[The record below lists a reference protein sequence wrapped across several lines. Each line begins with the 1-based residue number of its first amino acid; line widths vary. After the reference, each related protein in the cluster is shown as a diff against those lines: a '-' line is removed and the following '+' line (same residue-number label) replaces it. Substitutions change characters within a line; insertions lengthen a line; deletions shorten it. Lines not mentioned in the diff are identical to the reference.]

1 MAKVIGIDLGTTNSW
16 VAMMEGYDPVV
27 IANSEGSRTTPSV
40 VAFTDSGERLVGQ
53 IAKRQAITNPTNTV
67 FAIKRLMGRRYD
79 DPEVQKAIK
88 VLPYKVIK
96 NDDGAAWV
104 EIRGKKYSPAEISAF
119 ILQKMK
125 QTAED
130 YLGEPVTEAVITV
143 PAYFNDSQRQAT
155 KDAGRIAGLN
165 VLRIINEPT
174 AASLAYGLDKKKDEK
189 IAVFDLGGG
198 TFDISILE
206 LGDGVFEVKSTNGDT
221 FLGGEDFDQ
230 RIIDYLADEFR
241 KDQGIDLRKDRMA
254 LQRLKEAAEKA
265 KCELSTVTETDINLP
280 FITADQ
286 SGPKHLNI
294 KLTRAKLEALCNDL
308 LERLDAPC
316 VTAMKD
322 AGLRASD
329 INEVVLVG
337 GMTRMPAVQERV
349 KKLFG
354 REGHKG
360 VNPDEVVAIGAA
372 IQAGVLKGEVKDVL
386 LLDVTPL
393 SLGIETL
400 GGVFTKLIEK
410 NTTIPTRKSQVF
422 STAQDNQPAVTIR
435 VFQGEREMAA
445 DNKLLGQ
452 FDLVGIP
459 AAPRGLPQ
467 IEVTFD
473 IDANGI
479 VNVHAKDHGTNKEQS
494 IKITASSG
502 LNEDEIKRM
511 VREAEQHAADDHQR
525 RLLAEAHNKLD
536 NLVYTTEKTLK
547 DNAAALDEA
556 TRKSVEDAL
565 AAAKEKLESK
575 DLDEINRA
583 TEALISASHKL
594 AEVIYSKTRQGAGAQ
609 GGPAGGGGHA
619 AGAGEAGGG
628 QPHEEKKEDVVDAD
642 FKEVK

>member
-1 MAKVIGIDLGTTNSW
+1 MAKVIGIDLGTTNSC
-16 VAMMEGYDPVV
+16 VAIMEAGDPNV

-53 IAKRQAITNPTNTV
+53 IARRQAITNPENTI
-67 FAIKRLMGRRYD
+67 FAVKRLIGRRHD
-79 DPEVQKAIK
+79 DPMVQKALK
-88 VLPYKVIK
+88 VLPYKVVR
-96 NDDGAAWV
+96 NENGDAWV
-104 EIRGKKYSPAEISAF
+104 EIRGKQYSPAEISAF

-130 YLGEPVTEAVITV
+130 YLGEKVTEAVITV

-155 KDAGRIAGLN
+155 KDAGRISGLN

-206 LGDGVFEVKSTNGDT
+206 LGEGVFEVKATNGDT

-230 RIIDYLADEFR
+230 RIIDYLADEFK

-265 KCELSTVTETDINLP
+265 KCELSSSMETDINLP

-286 SGPKHLNI
+286 QGPKHLNM
-294 KLTRAKLEALCNDL
+294 KLTRSKLEALCADL
-308 LERLDAPC
+308 IDRTEGPC
-316 VTAMKD
+316 RQALKD
-322 AGLRASD
+322 AGLSPSD
-329 INEVVLVG
+329 IHEVILVG

-349 KKLFG
+349 KKIFG
-354 REGHKG
+354 KDPHKG
-360 VNPDEVVAIGAA
+360 VNPDEVVAVGAA
-372 IQAGVLKGEVKDVL
+372 IQAAVLKGEVKDVL

-400 GGVFTKLIEK
+400 GGVFTKLIER
-410 NTTIPTRKSQVF
+410 NTTIPTKKSQIF
-422 STAQDNQPAVTIR
+422 STAQDNQTAVSIR
-435 VFQGEREMAA
+435 VFQGEREMAV

-459 AAPRGLPQ
+459 TAPRGVPQ

-479 VNVHAKDHGTNKEQS
+479 VHVAAKDLGTGKEQS
-494 IKITASSG
+494 IRITASSG

-511 VREAEQHAADDHQR
+511 VKD
-525 RLLAEAHNKLD
+525 AEAHAAEDKKRKETVEARNQLD
-536 NLVYTTEKTLK
+536 SLVYSTEKSLK
-547 DNAAALDEA
+547 EYSGELDASIKENIEAALKTA
-556 TRKSVEDAL
+556 HAAL
-565 AAAKEKLESK
+565 EGQDSQAMKTAAEQLSQ
-575 DLDEINRA
+575 
-583 TEALISASHKL
+583 ASHKL
-594 AEVIYSKTRQGAGAQ
+594 AEAMYAKASQQQGAQ
-609 GGPAGGGGHA
+609 QETSDDTKDQA
-619 AGAGEAGGG
+619 ATEKT
-628 QPHEEKKEDVVDAD
+628 KKEDVVDAD
-642 FKEVK
+642 FEEVKE